1 MKDKKKKKGFT
12 LVELIIVIVIIG
24 VLAAVLIPAI
34 SGYVTK
40 AKRGKDVELAGNMT
54 TEVSLYCS
62 KYGVDM
68 EDLTGVDVRTILLF
82 HDNNLKPRTNKWVF
96 VYDRTNRQ
104 VVVRD
109 IVNGVIKFTEEEIQ
123 TSIPEDPIDPT
134 HIAENYFLISKGN
147 SAIERAVDLMVNFE
161 SDEDFLEAMGFLEG
175 ENEKVY
181 KSVIEEFAP
190 TTTLFID
197 NGGAYTAAETKSVE
211 RIVVLELTS
220 CLPALQEFEIEIE
233 EGSKKVTY
241 LYFLSDE
248 FKFDRVY
255 SNTIRTSEPDSQ
267 LKSIFKNVSDIDFSK
282 VKTIALP
289 AFGPNR
295 EIKMGALFDE
305 SYKQVI
311 ADEILSYKIIE
322 TNDGT
327 NYRLI
332 LNRKLTVSYY
342 NQDGLFARGSVIYAI
357 VQDDPKDKP
366 TIEKI

>member
-123 TSIPEDPIDPT
+123 PSIPEDPIDPT

-147 SAIERAVDLMVNFE
+147 SAIERAVDLMVNLE
-161 SDEDFLEAMGFLEG
+161 SDKDFKEAMGFLKD
-175 ENEKVY
+175 ENEEGY
-181 KSVIEEFAP
+181 KSVIKKFDPE
-190 TTTLFID
+190 TTLFID
-197 NGGAYTAAETKSVE
+197 NGGAYTAAKPKNVK

-220 CLPALQEFEIEIE
+220 CLPALQEFEIEIG
-233 EGSKKVTY
+233 EGSEKVTVTVTY
-241 LYFLSDE
+241 LYFLSSE

-255 SNTIRTSEPDSQ
+255 SNTIRNSEPDSQ

-311 ADEILSYKIIE
+311 ADEILSYKTISYG
-322 TNDGT
+322 TND
-327 NYRLI
+327 RLI
-332 LNRKLTVSYY
+332 INRKLTVSYF

-357 VQDDPKDKP
+357 VQNAPKDES
-366 TIEKI
+366 TNG

>member
-1 MKDKKKKKGFT
+1 
-12 LVELIIVIVIIG
+12 
-24 VLAAVLIPAI
+24 
-34 SGYVTK
+34 
-40 AKRGKDVELAGNMT
+40 
-54 TEVSLYCS
+54 
-62 KYGVDM
+62 
-68 EDLTGVDVRTILLF
+68 
-82 HDNNLKPRTNKWVF
+82 
-96 VYDRTNRQ
+96 
-104 VVVRD
+104 VVRD

-123 TSIPEDPIDPT
+123 TSIPKDPIDPT

-161 SDEDFLEAMGFLEG
+161 SDKDFLEAMDFLE
-175 ENEKVY
+175 NEEGY
-181 KSVIEEFAP
+181 ISVIEKFNPE
-190 TTTLFID
+190 TTLFID
-197 NGGAYTAAETKSVE
+197 NGGAYTAAITKNAKVK

-220 CLPALQEFEIEIE
+220 CLPALQEFEIEV
-233 EGSKKVTY
+233 GSEKVTY
-241 LYFLSDE
+241 LDFLSDE

-295 EIKMGALFDE
+295 KIKMGALFDE

-311 ADEILSYKIIE
+311 ADEILSYKIISYE

-357 VQDDPKDKP
+357 VQNAPKDEP
-366 TIEKI
+366 TNANG

>member
-123 TSIPEDPIDPT
+123 TSIPQDPIDPT

-161 SDEDFLEAMGFLEG
+161 SDKDYAEAMGFLKD
-175 ENEKVY
+175 ENEEGY
-181 KSVIEEFAP
+181 KSVIKKFDP
-190 TTTLFID
+190 KTTLFID
-197 NGGAYTAAETKSVE
+197 NGGAYTAATTQSDEGIK

-295 EIKMGALFDE
+295 KIKMGALFDE

-311 ADEILSYKIIE
+311 ADEILSYKTISYE
-322 TNDGT
+322 TYD
-327 NYRLI
+327 RLI
-332 LNRKLTVSYY
+332 VNRKLTVSYY

-357 VQDDPKDKP
+357 VQNAPKYEP
-366 TIEKI
+366 TNG

>member
-161 SDEDFLEAMGFLEG
+161 SKEDYAEAMDFLEG

-181 KSVIEEFAP
+181 KSVIEKFKP

-197 NGGAYTAAETKSVE
+197 NGGAYTAATTQSDEGIK

-220 CLPALQEFEIEIE
+220 CLPALQEFEIEIG
-233 EGSKKVTY
+233 EGSEKVTITVTY

-295 EIKMGALFDE
+295 KIKMGALFDE

-322 TNDGT
+322 TNG
-327 NYRLI
+327 RLI

-357 VQDDPKDKP
+357 VQDDPTTK
-366 TIEKI
+366 

>member
-1 MKDKKKKKGFT
+1 
-12 LVELIIVIVIIG
+12 
-24 VLAAVLIPAI
+24 
-34 SGYVTK
+34 
-40 AKRGKDVELAGNMT
+40 
-54 TEVSLYCS
+54 
-62 KYGVDM
+62 
-68 EDLTGVDVRTILLF
+68 
-82 HDNNLKPRTNKWVF
+82 
-96 VYDRTNRQ
+96 
-104 VVVRD
+104 VVRD

-123 TSIPEDPIDPT
+123 TSIPQDPIDPT

-147 SAIERAVDLMVNFE
+147 SAIERAVDLIVNVE
-161 SDEDFLEAMGFLEG
+161 SDEDFDEAMDFLKD
-175 ENEKVY
+175 ENEEGY
-181 KSVIEEFAP
+181 KSVIGKFAP
-190 TTTLFID
+190 ETTLFID
-197 NGGAYTAAETKSVE
+197 NGGAYTAAKTKNVK

-220 CLPALQEFEIEIE
+220 CLPALQEFE
-233 EGSKKVTY
+233 EGSEKVTY
-241 LYFLSDE
+241 LDFLSDE

-311 ADEILSYKIIE
+311 ADEILSYKTISYE

-357 VQDDPKDKP
+357 VQNAPKDDQ
-366 TIEKI
+366 TDESTNG

>member
-1 MKDKKKKKGFT
+1 
-12 LVELIIVIVIIG
+12 
-24 VLAAVLIPAI
+24 
-34 SGYVTK
+34 
-40 AKRGKDVELAGNMT
+40 
-54 TEVSLYCS
+54 
-62 KYGVDM
+62 
-68 EDLTGVDVRTILLF
+68 
-82 HDNNLKPRTNKWVF
+82 
-96 VYDRTNRQ
+96 
-104 VVVRD
+104 VVRD

-123 TSIPEDPIDPT
+123 PSIPEDPIDPT

-161 SDEDFLEAMGFLEG
+161 SDEDYAEAMDFLQD

-181 KSVIEEFAP
+181 KSVIEKFNPE
-190 TTTLFID
+190 TTLFID
-197 NGGAYTAAETKSVE
+197 NGGAYTAATQSVE
-211 RIVVLELTS
+211 GIKRIVVLELTS

-233 EGSKKVTY
+233 GRSEKVTY
-241 LYFLSDE
+241 LDFLSDE

-311 ADEILSYKIIE
+311 ADEILSYKTISYE

-357 VQDDPKDKP
+357 VQNAPKDAP
-366 TIEKI
+366 TDAQ

>member
-1 MKDKKKKKGFT
+1 MKVKKKKKGFT

-123 TSIPEDPIDPT
+123 PSIPKDPIDPT

-161 SDEDFLEAMGFLEG
+161 SDKDFDEAMDFLKD
-175 ENEKVY
+175 ENEEGY
-181 KSVIEEFAP
+181 KSVIEKFNPE
-190 TTTLFID
+190 TTLFID
-197 NGGAYTAAETKSVE
+197 NGGAYTAATTQSVE
-211 RIVVLELTS
+211 AIKRIVVLELTS

-233 EGSKKVTY
+233 EGSEKVTVTY
-241 LYFLSDE
+241 LYFLSSK

-311 ADEILSYKIIE
+311 ADEILSYKTIE
-322 TNDGT
+322 TNG
-327 NYRLI
+327 RLI
-332 LNRKLTVSYY
+332 VNRKLTVSYY

-357 VQDDPKDKP
+357 VQNAP
-366 TIEKI
+366 TTK

>member
-123 TSIPEDPIDPT
+123 TSIPKDPIDPT

-161 SDEDFLEAMGFLEG
+161 SDKDFDEAMGFFKD
-175 ENEKVY
+175 EKKEDYKY

-190 TTTLFID
+190 ATTLFID
-197 NGGAYTAAETKSVE
+197 NGGAYTAAKTQSDEGIK

-220 CLPALQEFEIEIE
+220 CLPALQEFE
-233 EGSKKVTY
+233 EGSEKVTY
-241 LYFLSDE
+241 LDFLSDE

-327 NYRLI
+327 NNRLI
-332 LNRKLTVSYY
+332 LTRKLTVSYY

-357 VQDDPKDKP
+357 VQNAPKP
-366 TIEKI
+366 TN